1 MAEVI
6 NLRAMRKR
14 KARSEKDREAATNR
28 VRFGRHAS
36 EKRRESAET
45 ERAAREHAGKKIDR
59 E

>member
-14 KARSEKDREAATNR
+14 KAKAEKDHEAATNR
-28 VRFGRHAS
+28 VRFGRHAT

-45 ERAAREHAGKKIDR
+45 ERAAREFEGKRIDR
-59 E
+59 D